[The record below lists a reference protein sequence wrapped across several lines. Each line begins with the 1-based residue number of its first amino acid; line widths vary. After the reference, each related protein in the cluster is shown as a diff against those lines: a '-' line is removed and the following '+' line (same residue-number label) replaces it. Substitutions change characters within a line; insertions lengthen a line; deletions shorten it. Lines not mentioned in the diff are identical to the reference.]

1 MDLGIINTAISFF
14 SFKLSFVLMIEAIK
28 LYMVDNCQLYTL
40 IFGLKLCK
48 TFLMRKLTGLFWG
61 YS

>member
-1 MDLGIINTAISFF
+1 MALGIINTAISFF
-14 SFKLSFVLMIEAIK
+14 SSKLSFVLKIEAIK

-40 IFGLKLCK
+40 IFGLKLYK